1 MLRALPLL
9 LIIASTASAAN
20 IRFDPPDPNSRTPV
34 TAYVLGAVN
43 NCDPQGW
50 TVTKNGSAISIV
62 VDVPCSAPF
71 PLIKG
76 WIIPVDLDVLPAG
89 IYSVTATVYGMTIG
103 TATLVVRDAS
113 PPFDVVPNVA
123 DITGGDQIRL
133 IGENLVSCAQ
143 SCVPTVRF
151 GDAIA
156 HIDSVSLGEIDVRA
170 PDHAAGPVDVTVES
184 DNSVLRSPGAF
195 YYVPSL
201 VQQLDPAFYEPV
213 LIPVIYSGP
222 GAYGSSWDTEVVLRN
237 ENDYPL
243 TLHSGSIFYVGCS
256 IVLCDLRPQPHA
268 SVKLTHDAFRVQYPT
283 GYIQFVPRQAAPKLH
298 FGVLVRDLSRQAE
311 AFGTEIP
318 VIRESEIF
326 DRPFELLN
334 VPTDSRFRVGLRL
347 YGLGGA
353 AYPHITIWSSD
364 AYTPLISPLVSTDM
378 QLSTIA
384 SGLFAGTRPAYAQI
398 SDLVGAYPQL
408 IGKGPLRIVI
418 DRGGWAFVTVTNN
431 ETQHVTTITP
441 Q

>member
-20 IRFDPPDPNSRTPV
+20 IRFDPPDPTSRTPV

-43 NCDPQGW
+43 SCDATGS
-50 TVTKNGSAISIV
+50 TVTKNGSTISIA
-62 VDVPCSAPF
+62 VDVPCPAP
-71 PLIKG
+71 LEVIKG
-76 WIIPVDLDVLPAG
+76 WTIPVDLDVLPAG
-89 IYSVTATVYGMTIG
+89 IYSVTATVPGIVIG

-113 PPFDVVPNVA
+113 PAFQVVPNVTA
-123 DITGGDQIRL
+123 AAGDQIRL

-237 ENDYPL
+237 ENDYDL
-243 TLHSGSIFYVGCS
+243 TFPEGSIFSPSCGIILPCAGRPLS
-256 IVLCDLRPQPHA
+256 HAAIELRGI
-268 SVKLTHDAFRVQYPT
+268 QYPT
-283 GYIQFVPRQAAPKLH
+283 GYVQFVPRQAAPNIH

-311 AFGTEIP
+311 ALGTEIP
-318 VIRESEIF
+318 VIREKEILNH
-326 DRPFELLN
+326 PFELLN

-347 YGLGGA
+347 YGLGGGF
-353 AYPHITIWSSD
+353 PHITISSLNSD
-364 AYTPLISPLVSTDM
+364 SPLVSMDM
-378 QLSTIA
+378 QLSTTA

-398 SDLVGAYPQL
+398 SDLIAAYPQL
-408 IGKGPLRIVI
+408 AGQGPLRIRI
-418 DRGGWAFVTVTNN
+418 DRGDWAFVTVTNN
-431 ETQHVTTITP
+431 DTQHVTTITP